1 MLKETILLMF
11 CQIIFITYSVTVT
24 TCFPF
29 RRNISELFHIFVNI
43 KLPSRWPAD
52 LDCVRIR
59 LPPSLPPLHQCWW
72 GQSGVWCHP
81 TSPCLVLLILGR
93 WVECGAEY
101 GLQSTYRG
109 TAPANTSFA
118 IRCQTSQD
126 TRRMKVSQDLIQ
138 ILLRVFC
145 SGETSS
151 QPAQWSDK

>member
-1 MLKETILLMF
+1 MCGDCLTW
-11 CQIIFITYSVTVT
+11 
-24 TCFPF
+24 
-29 RRNISELFHIFVNI
+29 
-43 KLPSRWPAD
+43 LPSTSVAEVSVSVAGVS
-52 LDCVRIR
+52 LTQ
-59 LPPSLPPLHQCWW
+59 PPP
-72 GQSGVWCHP
+72 
-81 TSPCLVLLILGR
+81 LVLLILGR

-151 QPAQWSDK
+151 QPAQ